1 MPRKRK
7 PQADDAEPLQPVVE
21 TPEGIGHTLP
31 EGPVIRPKGVLG
43 QGKDEA
49 DQEGK
54 NWGDPYKA
62 LVTTASFEM
71 GENRRFKQRVFL
83 FKEKPLEEVLAA
95 LKDNGFTY
103 RANEKAWTIQATP
116 DSRRLSDELAREFAG
131 QAVGV
136 SR

>member
-1 MPRKRK
+1 MPRKK
-7 PQADDAEPLQPVVE
+7 NQQADAAEPLVPVVE

-43 QGKDEA
+43 QGKGKA

-71 GENRRFKQRVFL
+71 GENRRFKKRVFL
-83 FKEKPLEEVLAA
+83 FKEKPSEEVLAA
-95 LKDNGFTY
+95 LKDSGFTY

-116 DSRRLSDELAREFAG
+116 DSRKLADELAREFAG
-131 QAVGV
+131 QALSM